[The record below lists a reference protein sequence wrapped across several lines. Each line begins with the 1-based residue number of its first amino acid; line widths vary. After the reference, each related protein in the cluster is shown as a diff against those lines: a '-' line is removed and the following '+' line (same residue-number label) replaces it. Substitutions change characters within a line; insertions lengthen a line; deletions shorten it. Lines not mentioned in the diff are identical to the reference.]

1 MENVGDFEGDEVAGL
16 EFQARVLMQSSFRL
30 FTESVRDED
39 FGTQPRK
46 KKHVFHRYSQI
57 RS

>member
-30 FTESVRDED
+30 FTKSVRDED
-39 FGTQPRK
+39 FGAQSRK
-46 KKHVFHRYSQI
+46 KNMFFADQEL
-57 RS
+57 